1 MIETPKTSSGNVV
14 WHQGRVSEEDRKGS
28 LAQNPLTIWLT
39 GLSGSGKSTVAYDLE
54 YELLDRGFKAFVL
67 DGDNVRHGLCGDLGF
82 SADDRTENIRRVA
95 EVARLMNDAGLIVIS
110 AFISPYRRDRDGAR
124 CIIGEERYV
133 EVYLSTPIEVC
144 EQRDPKGLYEKAR
157 QGKIPDF
164 TGISAPY
171 ETPTDPSISLDTS
184 ALNRR
189 ECMDRLLDRLLPKA
203 GRGQGGATRNSHWKA
218 SS

>member
-1 MIETPKTSSGNVV
+1 MNDIAKTSSGNVV
-14 WHQGRVSEEDRKGS
+14 WHQGRVSEDDRRGS
-28 LAQNPLTIWLT
+28 LGQNPLTIWLT

-124 CIIGEERYV
+124 SIIGEERYV
-133 EVYLSTPIEVC
+133 EVYLSTPIEIC

-157 QGKIPDF
+157 QGRIPDF
-164 TGISAPY
+164 TGVSAPY
-171 ETPTDPSISLDTS
+171 ETPTDPSIRLDTS

-189 ECMDRLLDRLLPKA
+189 ECMDRLLDELLP
-203 GRGQGGATRNSHWKA
+203 HA
-218 SS
+218 SR

>member
-1 MIETPKTSSGNVV
+1 MNDAVKTSSGNVV
-14 WHQGRVSEEDRKGS
+14 WHQGRVSDDDRKGRF
-28 LAQNPLTIWLT
+28 AQNPLTIWLT

-82 SADDRTENIRRVA
+82 SADDRAENIRRVA

-110 AFISPYRRDRDGAR
+110 AFISPYRHDRDGAR
-124 CIIGEERYV
+124 RIIGDERFV
-133 EVYLSTPIEVC
+133 EVYLSTPIEIC

-157 QGKIPDF
+157 QGRIPDF
-164 TGISAPY
+164 TGVSAPY
-171 ETPTDPSISLDTS
+171 ETPTNPSIRLDTS

-189 ECMDRLLDRLLPKA
+189 ECMYRLLDDLVPR
-203 GRGQGGATRNSHWKA
+203 A
-218 SS
+218 SILVS

>member
-1 MIETPKTSSGNVV
+1 MNDIAKTSSGNVV
-14 WHQGRVSEEDRKGS
+14 WHQGRVSEDDRRGS
-28 LAQNPLTIWLT
+28 LGQNPLTIWLT

-110 AFISPYRRDRDGAR
+110 AFISPYQRDRDGAR
-124 CIIGEERYV
+124 SIIGEERYV
-133 EVYLSTPIEVC
+133 EVYLSTPIEIC

-157 QGKIPDF
+157 QGRIPDF
-164 TGISAPY
+164 TGVSAPY
-171 ETPTDPSISLDTS
+171 ETPTDPSIRLDTS

-189 ECMDRLLDRLLPKA
+189 ECMDRLLDELLP
-203 GRGQGGATRNSHWKA
+203 HA
-218 SS
+218 SR